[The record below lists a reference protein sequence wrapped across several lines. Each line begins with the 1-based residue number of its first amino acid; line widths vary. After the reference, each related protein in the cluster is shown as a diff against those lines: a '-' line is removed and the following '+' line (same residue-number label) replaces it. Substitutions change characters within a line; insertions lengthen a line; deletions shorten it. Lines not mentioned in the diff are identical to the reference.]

1 MWGLDGLLQLA
12 WTEGLEALVRLA
24 WTEGLEGFVQLG
36 WTEGLEAL
44 VRLAWTQELEGLLLD
59 QMGGLNVMLE
69 GFGSLLLTQI
79 GGLGKLGMVVQLGL
93 FCHLVSALKERRTYV
108 TLHILHIMYALAF
121 R

>member
-1 MWGLDGLLQLA
+1 MRGLDGLLRLA
-12 WTEGLEALVRLA
+12 WTEGLEALVQLA
-24 WTEGLEGFVQLG
+24 WTEGLEGLVQLG
-36 WTEGLEAL
+36 WTE
-44 VRLAWTQELEGLLLD
+44 RLKGLLLD

-108 TLHILHIMYALAF
+108 TLHIMYALTF